1 MRISLQTK
9 NLLAHRVSNKT
20 VVSLSVLLFNT
31 ITREEVFIL
40 GGDMFLLGVVYVKE
54 NNIFHIDSDN
64 LLFF

>member
-31 ITREEVFIL
+31 ITGEEVFIL
-40 GGDMFLLGVVYVKE
+40 SVDMFLLGVVYVKE